1 MVAVLGAAVLPLF
14 LAPAGDVMGNL
25 VLAAAYV
32 GMALGLN
39 VIVGFAGL
47 LDLGYVAFFAI
58 GAYTAGY
65 FGSGYWHETGFSF
78 LVEEPVAGLPGIH
91 LNFVFVFVLAIAA
104 TAVAGVIIG
113 VPTLRLRGDYIAIVT
128 LAFGE
133 IVSSIVV
140 QRRRDPRV
148 RWHADRRRQGDH
160 ADRQDRPPVSRAV
173 RGVEPAAVVLVR
185 ARARPAHAGRQPAPA
200 RLAPRPRVAGDARG
214 RGGGRERRHPADARP
229 SCWPTAPAPGS
240 AALFGAFLAS
250 FLNTVTAVQFEFS
263 FSIFVLAMVVVG
275 GLGSVWGV
283 VGGAV
288 VLSALNSYVLPDL
301 LGRLPGR
308 LGFDFDLSQV
318 SYGIYGVLLVI
329 MVLLRPAGLW
339 PERR

>member
-1 MVAVLGAAVLPLF
+1 
-14 LAPAGDVMGNL
+14 MGNL

-78 LVEEPVAGLPGIH
+78 LVEDPVAGLPGIH

-133 IVSSIVV
+133 IVSSIVSNGD
-140 QRRRDPRV
+140 QIRV
-148 RWHADRRRQGDH
+148 FGGTLTAGGKGITPIDKIDLPFL
-160 ADRQDRPPVSRAV
+160 APFEALNLRPWYWCAL
-173 RGVEPAAVVLVR
+173 ALV
-185 ARARPAHAGRQPAPA
+185 AAHAGGQPAPA
-200 RLAPRPRVAGDARG
+200 RLPAGPRVARDARG
-214 RGGGRERRHPADARP
+214 RGGGRERRHPADAHQTARLRHRRRARRRSSAP
-229 SCWPTAPAPGS
+229 SS
-240 AALFGAFLAS
+240 
-250 FLNTVTAVQFEFS
+250 
-263 FSIFVLAMVVVG
+263 
-275 GLGSVWGV
+275 
-283 VGGAV
+283 
-288 VLSALNSYVLPDL
+288 
-301 LGRLPGR
+301 
-308 LGFDFDLSQV
+308 
-318 SYGIYGVLLVI
+318 
-329 MVLLRPAGLW
+329 
-339 PERR
+339 RRS